1 MSEQYDWV
9 LATDVEGRSRHFAA
23 AALPV
28 TVGGEPGADIV
39 LPGVRG
45 VAQFGQLEGVFFVQP
60 GRSTRNLRL
69 DGELVAGSR
78 KLADGAVVALDTARI
93 TCKIDAGRLLL
104 HIVPG
109 ATAGDTAPPDLEE
122 LARAGAAASDVEITP
137 IAFKPGAAGAAAAR
151 RRPSKTAIATGAAFA
166 VLAVLA
172 WFAFTAKSVRLEL
185 TPAPAELSLPGTLFK
200 LQVGDRFLLRAG
212 THRVT
217 ATTPGYYPLDTEIEV
232 GPAPDQTIELAFT
245 KLPGLITLGT
255 DPEVGADVRVDGES
269 IGRTPLAD
277 VEITPGRHRLEFAAE
292 RYLPEVVELDVKGG
306 HERQNVVASLTPS
319 WAPVTITTEPPGAEV
334 LVDGV
339 PQGQTPLEAEI
350 DAGERQLEVRLKGY
364 NAWQSQLTVIAGQ
377 PQELPPITLQQA
389 DGRVELVTVPGEAS
403 VAVNGEF
410 RGRTPLTLT
419 LPPGRTH
426 RVTLAKPGFETV
438 VRELSVEA
446 DSGRKLE
453 IELTA
458 LYGEV
463 NVESEPAGA
472 EVWVDG
478 RREAATPAK
487 LTLSAVE
494 HEIEVRLAGHA
505 SQSQAITPRPGY
517 PQQLSF
523 ELQALNDSTGSGYPP
538 VVRTSLGQE
547 LRLVSAGQ
555 FLMGSSRREQG
566 RRSNEVLKPVKIS
579 KAFYLGVREVTN
591 GEFRQFKADHDSGD
605 FGSVSLDDDAQ
616 PVVRVSW
623 EEAAQFL
630 NWLSIKDGLQ
640 PVYEERQGAWVPVR
654 PLRNGY
660 RLPTEAEWEWAARY
674 AGSDKATVYPWG
686 DELPPPDRSGNYADL
701 SAEDVLQGTLV
712 TYTDGFPV
720 SAPSGSFPPNPLGIH
735 DLGGNVAEW
744 VQDYY
749 EIEPNPSAELIV
761 DPLGPETGRFHV
773 VRGSSW
779 RSYTVTELRLA
790 YRDYSGE
797 ASEDIG
803 FRIARNLE

>member
-9 LATDVEGRSRHFAA
+9 LATDVEGRSRHFAS

-28 TVGGEPGADIV
+28 TVGGEADADIV

-45 VAQFGQLEGVFFVQP
+45 EAQFGQLEGVFFVQP
-60 GRSTRNLRL
+60 GRGTRNLRL
-69 DGELVAGSR
+69 DGELVTGSR

-93 TCKIDAGRLLL
+93 TCRIDAGRLHLQ
-104 HIVPG
+104 IVPG

-122 LARAGAAASDVEITP
+122 LARAGDAAPDVEITP
-137 IAFKPGAAGAAAAR
+137 IAFKPGVAGAGTGR
-151 RRPSKTAIATGAAFA
+151 RRPSKTAVATGAAFA

-185 TPAPAELSLPGTLFK
+185 TPAPTELSLPGTLFK
-200 LQVGDRFLLRAG
+200 VKVGDRYLLRPG

-217 ATTPGYYPLDTEIEV
+217 ATAPGYYPLDTRIEV
-232 GPAPDQTIELAFT
+232 GPAGDQTIQLAFT

-255 DPEVGADVRVDGES
+255 DPEVGAEVRVDGEP

-292 RYLPEVVELDVKGG
+292 RYLPEVVELDVQGG
-306 HERQNVVASLTPS
+306 HERQNVTASLTPS
-319 WAPVTITTEPPGAEV
+319 WAPVTVVTEPPGAEV

-339 PQGQTPLEAEI
+339 PQGRTPLEAEI
-350 DAGERQLEVRLKGY
+350 TAGERQVEVRLAGY
-364 NAWQSQLTVIAGQ
+364 NAWQSKLTVIAGQ
-377 PQELPPITLQQA
+377 RQELPPITLQPA
-389 DGRVELVTVPGEAS
+389 DGRIELVTVPSEAS

-419 LPPGRTH
+419 LRPGRTH
-426 RVTLAKPGFETV
+426 RVTLAKPGYETA

-446 DSGRKLE
+446 DSGRRLE

-463 NVESEPAGA
+463 DVQSEPAGA

-494 HEIEVRLAGHA
+494 HEIEVRLDGHA
-505 SQSQAITPRPGY
+505 PRSQKITPRPGY
-517 PQQLSF
+517 PQRLSF
-523 ELQALNDSTGSGYPP
+523 TLEALDDSTGSGYPP

-547 LRLVSAGQ
+547 LRLVPAGR

-566 RRSNEVLKPVKIS
+566 RRSNEVLKPVQIS

-591 GEFRQFKADHDSGD
+591 AEFRRFMADHDSGD
-605 FGSVSLDDDAQ
+605 FAGLSLDDDAQ
-616 PVVRVSW
+616 PVVRVTW
-623 EEAAQFL
+623 EDAARFL
-630 NWLSIKDGLQ
+630 NWLSIQDGLQ
-640 PVYEERQGAWVPVR
+640 PVYEERQGTWVPIR

-674 AGSDKATVYPWG
+674 AGGDTPTVYPWG

-701 SAEDVLQGTLV
+701 SAREVLQGTLV

-720 SAPSGSFPPNPLGIH
+720 SAPSGSFPANALGIH

-749 EIEPNPSAELIV
+749 EIETNPPSEAVV

-779 RSYTVTELRLA
+779 RSYTITELRLA

-797 ASEDIG
+797 AREDIG